1 MEVCFYERTKFYD
14 ALALILSAKYDCD
27 ITITAELK
35 DEKKEG

>member
-1 MEVCFYERTKFYD
+1 MNVQKFCD

-35 DEKKEG
+35 DEKKKG